1 VTISHVR
8 AAPTSARLGAATLPN
23 AQKVQARMAPC
34 LRTHKLGE
42 ATSERGATTPHSR
55 SPCIRL
61 ALVAADSLP
70 RIALST
76 LPRASK
82 PAKRR
87 PPIRLAYGQ
96 RFDSNALLA
105 EAGAPKRSSNGGSAG
120 LIRAA
125 QALATFFTPVAFE
138 AEVRDGARMKRA
150 WTDHGLEDG
159 CGSPCADAS
168 GAVADVTTCGAE
180 ERHNLP
186 ARTVAT
192 P

>member
-1 VTISHVR
+1 MCGRRRRVHDLVR
-8 AAPTSARLGAATLPN
+8 
-23 AQKVQARMAPC
+23 QHC
-34 LRTHKLGE
+34 RTHKKCKLGW
-42 ATSERGATTPHSR
+42 
-55 SPCIRL
+55 RL
-61 ALVAADSLP
+61 AYG
-70 RIALST
+70 RINLARPPANEVPPPLT
-76 LPRASK
+76 PVRRAFVLHLWRRTVC
-82 PAKRR
+82 PASRCRHFRAQASQPRR